1 MTASSTWF
9 GPEDR
14 PLAGWLHLPEAG
26 TARAGIVLCPSL
38 GVEALVAQPAYLR
51 LARHLEAMGFA
62 VLRFD
67 YSATGDS
74 ARRRASPLEDIR
86 RVEAWPGSGFQ
97 SEGPDIN

>member
-51 LARHLEAMGFA
+51 LARQLENMGFA

-74 ARRRASPLEDIR
+74 AGSMESDASIARWVEDVDAARAFIAS
-86 RVEAWPGSGFQ
+86 
-97 SEGPDIN
+97 